1 MLFRSKIAEILA
13 SGGRYDALITSFRN
27 PLIVRRKGDG
37 EEITQPACVGGSI
50 HMDKVVSILK
60 EMENPEEHVLVTAV
74 ICTLGYRPQIKEQA
88 SLVRDLWNNG
98 VRATV
103 LDHCQVKNSN
113 FTHHQLFCI
122 QQFFNF

>member
-1 MLFRSKIAEILA
+1 
-13 SGGRYDALITSFRN
+13 
-27 PLIVRRKGDG
+27 
-37 EEITQPACVGGSI
+37 
-50 HMDKVVSILK
+50 MDKVVSILK

-113 FTHHQLFCI
+113 FTHHQLFRI
-122 QQFFNF
+122 QHFFNFQTLEEVQGWCKEKNVPYIVILKDSEAGSARLKTWEKDR